1 MDGLAMKH
9 VKFRVSLLMV
19 FLLVLGGLGS
29 QAQTLGDWY
38 KTPIN
43 SSNTSK
49 DYKISEIESGT
60 PLKQALKMLEKRFQ
74 VVFLYQGGIIE
85 QKDVKSSLT
94 VTNKID
100 DVINGVLKGYPLSY
114 KQLNPKTF
122 GIFSTEKEAP
132 QLIPAVP
139 VQVVTVKGKVTDAS
153 TGETLPGVNVL
164 VKGTSIGTAT
174 DLKGNYTLNVP
185 SAADTLIFSYI
196 GYTRESIAINNRSVI
211 DVQLSSQTLKGQQ
224 LVVIGY
230 GVEQKKVLTGATV
243 QISGADVEKL
253 NTVSTLGAL
262 QGSTPG
268 VQLTKTDGQPGDSYK
283 INIRGMGTIGNS
295 TPLYVVDGVVV
306 GSIDNLSPS
315 DIKSVD
321 VLKDATAA
329 IYGSRAANGVILI
342 TTKHGQKNEKPTVTY
357 NGYYGWQNV
366 YRTAN
371 TLNAQQYLAIINEG
385 MVNAGQ
391 MPYDITK
398 LAASLNGNDNG
409 KMVSLVPNAAAILAG
424 TNKGTDWMQAITNAD
439 APVESHSLNIT
450 GGSDRSTYSL
460 GLSYMSQDGI
470 LGEPVASHYDRYN
483 VRINSD
489 HTLLGGN
496 GGRSEWKIGEN
507 LTYSFNEKS
516 GIAVGNGYWN
526 DVYDMESANPFL
538 PIYGAKGLYSYAVPW
553 DHLQN
558 NPIATMINVRGLN
571 SSKNHNLTA
580 SFYTNVSPIE
590 NLEFTSR
597 FSSNISGG
605 GYRSFQPTYDLGSVS
620 TSTTAVGNSVNSTNQ
635 NMYVG
640 LNWIWEN
647 TLSYQFN
654 INQDHNFSVLAGAS
668 VEKDGLGESMNAQ
681 NTNNIFNSFGYAY
694 LSNTPTISS
703 TGGTV
708 VGGSPWGKHQIL
720 SYFGRV
726 NYNYRETYLLSAVV
740 RSDGSSNFAAGH
752 RWGTFPAFSAGWIIT
767 SEPFMRSTQSWLD
780 FLKIRASWGKN
791 GNESISNF
799 QYLSTIQT
807 GGTGA
812 GSFYTF
818 GDKTKQSAGAYPN
831 VLPNP
836 DVTWETSTQTDVGF
850 DANFLNSRLSLNFDL
865 YNKKTD
871 GWLVQVPVPAV
882 AGTNPAY
889 VNGGNIANK
898 GYEINLGWTDHI
910 GALHYEISPN
920 FAYNHNEVT
929 KIKGG
934 GIIYGATGFYG
945 NNSSWYVAA
954 VGMPAGAYYGY
965 KTDGIFQTTADV
977 QAYKNKNGGLI
988 QPDAVPGDIR
998 FLDVNGDGK
1007 ISDADRTNIG
1017 NPHPPYTFGATINL
1031 AYKGFDLT
1039 LLGTGVAGDK
1049 IVQATDWN
1057 SLNDPLGN
1065 YTTGILNRWH
1075 GPGTSNSMPRVSLN
1089 GNANNNNFSDMWLQ
1103 SGDYFRISNITLGYD
1118 FKDLW
1123 RDIPL
1128 QKARLYVTI
1137 QNAYTFTKY
1146 RGMDPEVGYAP
1157 DSWSQGIDI
1166 GYYPSPRTFMLGMD
1180 LKF

>member
-1 MDGLAMKH
+1 MNGIVMK
-9 VKFRVSLLMV
+9 RVRYQACLLMV
-19 FLLVLGGLGS
+19 LLLLIGVSSS
-29 QAQTLGDWY
+29 QAQPMGDWFRS
-38 KTPIN
+38 T
-43 SSNTSK
+43 TAAQASK
-49 DYKISEIESGT
+49 EYNIGSIESGT
-60 PLKQALKMLEKRFQ
+60 SLKTALILLEKRFQ
-74 VVFLYQGGIIE
+74 VIFLYQGEIID
-85 QKDVKSSLT
+85 QKDVKNT
-94 VTNKID
+94 VRVSTKIED
-100 DVINGVLKGYPLSY
+100 AIKGILDGYHLSY
-114 KQLNPKTF
+114 KELNPKTY
-122 GIFSTEKEAP
+122 GIFSTEEEKP
-132 QLIPAVP
+132 DFIPAVP
-139 VQVVTVKGKVTDAS
+139 AQVFAVKGQVTDAS
-153 TGETLPGVNVL
+153 TGESLPGVNVL

-174 DLKGNYTLNVP
+174 DSKGNYSLDVP
-185 SAADTLIFSYI
+185 SANDTLIFSYI
-196 GYTRESIAINNRSVI
+196 GYISKSIAINNQSVI
-211 DVQLSSQTLKGQQ
+211 DVQLSSHTLQGQQ

-230 GVEQKKVLTGATV
+230 GAEQKKVLTGATV
-243 QISGADVEKL
+243 QVSGSKIAEL
-253 NTVSTLGAL
+253 NTVTTLGAL

-342 TTKHGQKNEKPTVTY
+342 TTKHGQVNEKPTVTY

-371 TLNAQQYLAIINEG
+371 TLNAQQYLAIVNEG

-391 MPYDITK
+391 MPYNITK

-409 KMVSLVPNAAAILAG
+409 KMVPLVPNAAAILAG
-424 TNKGTDWMQAITNAD
+424 TNNGTNWMQAITNAD
-439 APVESHSLNIT
+439 APVESHSLNVT
-450 GGSDRSTYSL
+450 GGSRQSTYSL

-470 LGEPVASHYDRYN
+470 FGAPVASHYDRYN

-489 HTLLGGN
+489 HILLTDSGN
-496 GGRSEWKIGEN
+496 RTEWKIGEN
-507 LTYSFNEKS
+507 LTYSFNKKS
-516 GIAVGNGYWN
+516 GIAVSNGYWN
-526 DVYDMESANPFL
+526 DIYDMESANPFL
-538 PIYGAKGLYSYAVPW
+538 PIYGTKGLYSYAIPW

-558 NPIATMINVRGLN
+558 NPIATMINTRGLN
-571 SSKNHNLTA
+571 SSKNHNLMA
-580 SFYTNVSPIE
+580 SFYTTVSPIK

-620 TSTTAVGNSVNSTNQ
+620 TPTTAVGNSVNNTTQ

-647 TLSYQFN
+647 TLSYQFDLN
-654 INQDHNFSVLAGAS
+654 EDHSFTVLAGQSA
-668 VEKDGLGESMNAQ
+668 EKDGLGENLSAQ
-681 NTNNIFNSFGYAY
+681 NSNSIFNSFQYAY
-694 LSNTPTISS
+694 LDNTPTISS

-708 VGGSPWGKHQIL
+708 VGGYPWGKHQIL

-740 RSDGSSNFAAGH
+740 RADGSSNFAAGH

-767 SEPFMRSTQSWLD
+767 SEPFMRSTRSWLD

-807 GGTGA
+807 GGSGA
-812 GSFYTF
+812 GNFYTF

-836 DVTWETSTQTDVGF
+836 DVTWETSTQTNIGF
-850 DANFLNSRLSLNFDL
+850 DANFLSSRLTLNFDL
-865 YNKKTD
+865 YDKETD

-889 VNGGNIANK
+889 VNGGNIVNK

-910 GALHYEISPN
+910 GALHYDISSN

-929 KIKGG
+929 KIMGG
-934 GIIYGATGFYG
+934 GVIYGASGFYG

-954 VGMPAGAYYGY
+954 AGMPAGAFYGY
-965 KTDGIFQTTADV
+965 KTDGIFQTAADV

-998 FLDVNGDGK
+998 FVDVNGDGK
-1007 ISDADRTNIG
+1007 ISDTDRTNIG
-1017 NPHPPYTFGATINL
+1017 NPHPPYTVGATINL
-1031 AYKGFDLT
+1031 QYKGFDFN
-1039 LLGTGVAGDK
+1039 LLGTGVAGNK

-1075 GPGTSNSMPRVSLN
+1075 GADTSNSMPRVSLN

-1128 QKARLYVTI
+1128 QKARLFLTI